1 MSLGIFD
8 ERTVL
13 GAFKIVLPADGTGAV
28 ALVPINSGD
37 RRIDTISV
45 VNRDGIAH
53 VVNLLLVNGATTI
66 QLGSA
71 SIPANQGYAGT
82 PALDLLALIQPATS
96 AGITLQPGDTLSVS
110 MAVAI
115 VATFDVSF
123 RCSGGAF

>member
-96 AGITLQPGDTLSVS
+96 AGITLQPGDS